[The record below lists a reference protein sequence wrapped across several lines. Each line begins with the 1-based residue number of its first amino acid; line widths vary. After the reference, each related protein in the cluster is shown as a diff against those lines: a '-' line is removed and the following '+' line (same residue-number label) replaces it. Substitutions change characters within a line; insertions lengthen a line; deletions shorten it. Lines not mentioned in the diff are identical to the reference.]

1 MKKLARVLICDDHDL
16 LRGLVKGLLQK
27 APAVE
32 VVGEAVNGRQAVHKA
47 LILHPDVVL
56 MDLNMPALNGIE
68 ATRRIKLADESIKVL
83 ILTIYPQ
90 EELVERCK
98 DAGASGYILKD
109 MMSSLLVEAIQVI
122 GRGGSF
128 FMPGTR
134 KSA

>member
-1 MKKLARVLICDDHDL
+1 ML
-16 LRGLVKGLLQK
+16 LERSPG
-27 APAVE
+27 VE

-47 LILHPDVVL
+47 MVLHPDVVL
-56 MDLNMPALNGIE
+56 MDLHMPDLNGIE

-90 EELVERCK
+90 RELVDRCK

-109 MMSSLLVEAIQVI
+109 MMSTLLIKAIRVLD
-122 GRGGSF
+122 RGGSF
-128 FMPGTR
+128 FVPGTR